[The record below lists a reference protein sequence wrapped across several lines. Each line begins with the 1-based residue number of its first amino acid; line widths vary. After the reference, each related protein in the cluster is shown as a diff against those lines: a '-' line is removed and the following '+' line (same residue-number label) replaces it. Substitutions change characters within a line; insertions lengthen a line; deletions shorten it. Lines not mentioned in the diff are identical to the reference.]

1 MRAPS
6 RWPSPALLS
15 LLLVVVAG
23 CSHPATREECLIIF
37 NKSAELE
44 LKKQNTEDP
53 RLIEHRTQ
61 AFMEAGGEELIQKCI
76 GRAMTKSAIEC
87 VKRAESAAAV
97 DQSLY

>member
-97 DQSLY
+97 DQCLY